1 MTDVVQNSKA
11 QWLESLMDD
20 PRCAVGEVIDE
31 LAQLDEAKRNP
42 VARSFA
48 ALLFGGR
55 LPQHTVSAV
64 LAMAKTGSIAFG
76 PVLPQSPQLI
86 ELERQEMEL
95 QSELASLSRPDALSA
110 LSRCQELETRIR
122 EKRASLERLNE
133 ALVLLATARQEA
145 SL

>member
-20 PRCAVGEVIDE
+20 PRRAIVEVIDE
-31 LAQLDEAKRNP
+31 LAQLDQPKRNQA
-42 VARSFA
+42 ARSFA

-55 LPQHTVSAV
+55 PPQHTVAAV
-64 LAMAKTGSIAFG
+64 LAIAETGSIPSG
-76 PVLPQSPQLI
+76 PALPQSPQLI
-86 ELERQEMEL
+86 ELQRQEMEL
-95 QSELASLSRPDALSA
+95 QSELASLSSHDALSA
-110 LSRCQELETRIR
+110 LSRCEQLETRIR
-122 EKRASLERLNE
+122 EKRASLECLNE